1 MNGQKTDPRVLLGL
15 AVLALAA
22 GVAAVVVVIVLAQK
36 LL

>member
-1 MNGQKTDPRVLLGL
+1 MNGQKADLRVLLGL

-36 LL
+36 VL